1 MVGMGQ
7 KDSYVGD
14 EAESKRGILTLKSPF
29 ERQPRGYSQPVV
41 EKKKEKQEVEEL
53 LEESMEEV
61 SVEADEVSVALSSY
75 TKMYESDCLVIEAE
89 QNW

>member
-41 EKKKEKQEVEEL
+41 EKKKEKEEVEEIFDC
-53 LEESMEEV
+53 MEEV
-61 SVEADEVSVALSSY
+61 SVEADEISEALSSY
-75 TKMYESDCLVIEAE
+75 VTMYESDCLVIEEE

>member
-41 EKKKEKQEVEEL
+41 EKKKEKEEVEEIFD
-53 LEESMEEV
+53 SMEEV
-61 SVEADEVSVALSSY
+61 SVEADEISEALSSHV
-75 TKMYESDCLVIEAE
+75 TMYESDCLVIEAE

>member
-41 EKKKEKQEVEEL
+41 EKKKEKEEVEEIFD
-53 LEESMEEV
+53 SMEEV
-61 SVEADEVSVALSSY
+61 SVEADEISEALSSHV
-75 TKMYESDCLVIEAE
+75 TMYESDCLVIEEE